1 MNERTEP
8 MRKEQRSEEEID
20 GITGVEEA
28 IVKVYLLQRETL
40 RGIAYRTQELAPE
53 LSVPYN
59 WVVPMD
65 VPAIDRL
72 VGRQKPYLYY
82 DRNADRFTHI
92 VHSFTVL
99 GKPHDASSVF
109 PVQRVITI
117 PPALG

>member
-1 MNERTEP
+1 MNDRTEEATAEARE
-8 MRKEQRSEEEID
+8 MDGID
-20 GITGVEEA
+20 GLTGIEEA
-28 IVKVYLLQRETL
+28 IVKVYLLQRESL
-40 RGIAYRTQELAPE
+40 RGKAYRTQELAPE
-53 LSVPYN
+53 LAIPYN

-92 VHSFTVL
+92 VHSFSVL